1 MRPSICDAVWRAW
14 RGKKLKKNETHTKKN
29 QTNASSISKDSARD
43 EGWAIKKTK
52 LSIVKIAHL
61 REQEDPWD
69 GCVCSNSA

>member
-14 RGKKLKKNETHTKKN
+14 PGKKLKKMKLTRKKN

-43 EGWAIKKTK
+43 GGWAIKKTK

-61 REQEDPWD
+61 RE
-69 GCVCSNSA
+69 